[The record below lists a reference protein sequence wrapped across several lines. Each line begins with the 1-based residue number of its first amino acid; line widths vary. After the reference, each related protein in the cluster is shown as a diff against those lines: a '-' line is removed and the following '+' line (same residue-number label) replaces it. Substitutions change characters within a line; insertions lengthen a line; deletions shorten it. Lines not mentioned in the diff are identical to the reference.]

1 MHSSWEWM
9 HTKIRKAIEV
19 RRAYRAL
26 EKEEIDDETLDEL
39 TSAIQLAP
47 SCFNNQPWNYVFIR
61 DPEMLEKMKDAMS
74 EGNEWTFRASMI
86 AAVFSKKKD
95 DCVIK
100 EREYHLFD
108 TGVATAF
115 LILRATE
122 LGLVAH
128 PIAGYSEKKVKEIL
142 DIPEEYTVIT
152 LVIFGRHSEEP
163 DKLLDGNQ
171 LSIENKRPERKEIDD
186 FVYTDKFL

>member
-1 MHSSWEWM
+1 V
-9 HTKIRKAIEV
+9 IQA

-26 EKEEIDDETLDEL
+26 ERVDIDDEMLSEL
-39 TSAIQLAP
+39 AAAIQLAP

-86 AAVFSKKKD
+86 AAVFSKKED

-100 EREYHLFD
+100 GREYHLFD
-108 TGVATAF
+108 TGMATAF
-115 LILRATE
+115 MILRATD

-128 PIAGYSEKKVKEIL
+128 PIAGYSEKKVKEVL
-142 DIPEEYTVIT
+142 GIPEEYRVIT

-163 DKLLDGNQ
+163 DKLLEGNQ
-171 LSIENKRPERKEIDD
+171 LSVEGERPVRKDIED